1 MPSLDGPNGDGTGYV
16 KDAAG
21 EEMLCPRCG
30 GTGVLFLDEDDP
42 DTE

>member
-1 MPSLDGPNGDGTGYV
+1 MESMDCPTCDGTGYV
-16 KDAAG
+16 EDAAG

-42 DTE
+42 DNA